1 MATVGTQKPQVL
13 SHQSIAISVLNVK
26 VEESTISSEQLI
38 SKTVFNDNE
47 AYLISDVDEELL
59 ILVDF
64 KEINDLRSIKLH
76 ALSNNNEDLDTS
88 QPKTVHIYHLNDLAK
103 DFNDIKS
110 MKSDKTTECLIQKLR
125 KGQNIKLQSAKFRRT
140 RYLGIY
146 IESNQNE
153 TEQTHLNGITFKGI
167 ATKTSST
174 NAHSPASIIN
184 ERYVN
189 HPAVYSTCKLLDKP
203 DTTCLRMLHLPP
215 FQIFRNMVN
224 LKLNTKYE
232 LLHNRHPCNVQQCSH
247 LQRICVVLQ
256 EYHRQIKASSKS
268 QRKIEIGE
276 VLRRVYGDKDT
287 EIKLF
292 NDYDHLLANHNH
304 IDEFEAIYNNFKLR
318 TNNNTCCNL
327 SNCPIFSR
335 NRRDRSDEKMSN
347 HVYDVDI
354 NNDDEYGENV
364 HQQILD
370 PIHCYYF
377 HSFDIGYK
385 ITGSERDN
393 IRNYEQKS
401 NDHTIDIAKAQSAFH
416 TIIKRKQQSVNLN
429 RDRTKYLLQTTHG
442 SYSYGKRF
450 FYWKHYENNDA
461 IYDRAHC
468 DSGTLK
474 TQSFGDLAV
483 NNDFNEHNSHP
494 PANGNDTLSHWH
506 IPQKHQNLKDELL
519 NNVICRISKAAYC
532 QTLSKAM
539 YHKQTDRVRR
549 LTSHTD
555 HHDSKD
561 YRILNVCYELEA
573 GCCML
578 EDHLVAIMVQCNFDT
593 LQNEFRK
600 TYRRNHGEE
609 DVDLKRRHSN
619 FYWLARRLRECVECF
634 GMERQYLTRE
644 KKTIDVWHGLN
655 KAFIFPSMFAHIKG
669 PCSTTTEY
677 AVAMSFCDNKG
688 MVLKLQTTKQWISKI
703 GPGMG
708 IVLRNQYPNGG
719 WVEDR
724 SAARVSAFD
733 CSWISKFSNEHE
745 IFTIGGLY
753 RFNIAEI
760 ETPTGENYGQYVKGI
775 KQLTHCMSVGGPFN
789 RDKPQTDF
797 EKAIVLKL
805 LSHALF
811 QCDPNHQDAKQFEE
825 CPDYVTNTLMKQ
837 CKHIRY
843 ICFPQNATRNAAVSK
858 MFMNANGWINL
869 DSLLS
874 VFPNVIK
881 ILFNARR
888 YDALF
893 IGNETFWKSVADS
906 LPQKPGLNCIEIRL
920 NAQCNSVIS
929 KIVFANNKYVLEKKW
944 FMKVR
949 EHIMTQNT
957 NVRSVDQ
964 SDWTN
969 YDINIAMKVA
979 DNSIKY
985 NEILKQTEG
994 LAVEIKYIGLAV
1006 HMQ

>member
-1 MATVGTQKPQVL
+1 MAI
-13 SHQSIAISVLNVK
+13 HAISVLNVN
-26 VEESTISSEQLI
+26 VEKSTISSQQLI
-38 SKTVFNDNE
+38 SKTPFIDNN
-47 AYLISDVDEELL
+47 AYIVSDADEELL
-59 ILVDF
+59 ILVEF
-64 KEINDLRSIKLH
+64 KEISDLRSIKLH
-76 ALSNNNEDLDTS
+76 ALSNDNKDLGTS
-88 QPKTVHIYHLNDLAK
+88 EPQKIHIYHLNDLSK
-103 DFNDIKS
+103 DFSDVQS
-110 MKSDKTTECLIQKLR
+110 MKSDKTIECSTKRLR
-125 KGQNIKLQSAKFRRT
+125 KGQNITLRSPKFRKT
-140 RYLGIY
+140 RCLGIY

-153 TEQTHLNGITFKGI
+153 TEQTHLNGITFKFKG
-167 ATKTSST
+167 TTTETSSP
-174 NAHSPASIIN
+174 PASNIN
-184 ERYVN
+184 ELYAN
-189 HPAVYSTCKLLDKP
+189 YPAMYAACKILDSP
-203 DTTCLRMLHLPP
+203 HTTCLRRFTLPP
-215 FQIFRNMVN
+215 TQKTRNMVN
-224 LKLNTKYE
+224 FKLNTNYK
-232 LLHNRHPCNVQQCSH
+232 LLCEQQPCDAMKCTH

-256 EYHRQIKASSKS
+256 EYHRQIDASNNAS

-276 VLRRVYGDKDT
+276 VLRRVYGDKS
-287 EIKLF
+287 EIKLL

-600 TYRRNHGEE
+600 TYRRNRDET
-609 DVDLKRRHSN
+609 DVELKRRHSN
-619 FYWLARRLRECVECF
+619 FYWLGRRLRECVECF
-634 GMERQYLTRE
+634 GMEQQYLTRE
-644 KKTIDVWHGLN
+644 NKTIDVWHGL
-655 KAFIFPSMFAHIKG
+655 KKPFLFPSMFAHIQG
-669 PCSTTTEY
+669 PCSTTTQY
-677 AVAMSFCDNKG
+677 AVAVLFCDNQG
-688 MVLKLQTTKQWISKI
+688 MILKLQTTEQWISKY
-703 GPGMG
+703 GPG
-708 IVLRNQYPNGG
+708 ISITLKNQHPNGG

-724 SAARVSAFD
+724 SAARMSAFD
-733 CSWISKFSNEHE
+733 CEWISDFSNEHE

-760 ETPTGENYGQYVKGI
+760 ETPTGVNYAKYVKGI
-775 KQLTHCMSVGGPFN
+775 KQLTNCMSVGGPFN
-789 RDKPQTDF
+789 REKPQTGK
-797 EKAIVLKL
+797 EKKMVREL
-805 LSHALF
+805 LSYALF
-811 QCDPNHQDAKQFEE
+811 QCNPNHQYAKQFEE
-825 CPDYVTNTLMKQ
+825 CPDYVKNTLMKQ
-837 CKHIRY
+837 CQHITY
-843 ICFPQNATRNAAVSK
+843 VCFP
-858 MFMNANGWINL
+858 
-869 DSLLS
+869 
-874 VFPNVIK
+874 
-881 ILFNARR
+881 
-888 YDALF
+888 
-893 IGNETFWKSVADS
+893 
-906 LPQKPGLNCIEIRL
+906 
-920 NAQCNSVIS
+920 
-929 KIVFANNKYVLEKKW
+929 
-944 FMKVR
+944 
-949 EHIMTQNT
+949 
-957 NVRSVDQ
+957 
-964 SDWTN
+964 
-969 YDINIAMKVA
+969 
-979 DNSIKY
+979 
-985 NEILKQTEG
+985 
-994 LAVEIKYIGLAV
+994 
-1006 HMQ
+1006 